1 MWLIEGCVT
10 ACTHFEAM
18 SSHLAVL
25 QSFLAVYFVCF
36 SFLFRLALGLPGFF
50 WLLLFPNK
58 INSVISFSPHLHKH
72 LGWHNVEN
80 GAKAGAHSPRKGVGR
95 SEVIINF
102 YYQIWVKLQS
112 CSTRVVVR
120 FLFSHSASLCG
131 AQQCGQLWESIWPG
145 GFCPGQTVKLYKE
158 ELERQEIQTAVGGGT
173 LLPLCCQWSEPK
185 VWAGSERWS
194 EQKTVQKVLSFFL
207 YLMFW
212 THSLWGLMSANV
224 VSRGGTKVS
233 LWKGNWAALSLL
245 AAFKHQVSLTS
256 MSNNLMFPEVP
267 GNRNR
272 RKGARP
278 PPCVKKHG
286 SAFISETYEDF
297 SLIWN
302 STFYE

>member
-1 MWLIEGCVT
+1 MLYPCSCKVFVQPQCQPLWCP
-10 ACTHFEAM
+10 
-18 SSHLAVL
+18 AVW
-25 QSFLAVYFVCF
+25 SAV
-36 SFLFRLALGLPGFF
+36 R
-50 WLLLFPNK
+50 
-58 INSVISFSPHLHKH
+58 KH
-72 LGWHNVEN
+72 LTWWFLSRSDSKVVQRRAGEAGNTDCCWGWHTP
-80 GAKAGAHSPRKGVGR
+80 SP
-95 SEVIINF
+95 
-102 YYQIWVKLQS
+102 
-112 CSTRVVVR
+112 
-120 FLFSHSASLCG
+120 
-131 AQQCGQLWESIWPG
+131 
-145 GFCPGQTVKLYKE
+145 
-158 ELERQEIQTAVGGGT
+158 
-173 LLPLCCQWSEPK
+173 LLPV
-185 VWAGSERWS
+185 VWAQSVSRIREMKWTKNCTES
-194 EQKTVQKVLSFFL
+194 AQVFFL